1 MIKKILKKIGKNSII
16 SQKEIASAAHEKR
29 NAVLKLSSEIIS
41 KNTNKIIEAN
51 KEDLLLANK
60 AGLKESYIDR
70 LLLDSK
76 RISTIAESLISI
88 STLPDPLSGK
98 ITKWERPNGL
108 IISKQPTPLG
118 VLGIIYESR
127 PNVTVDAAAL
137 CIKSGNSVI
146 LRCGS
151 DSYNSCYIL
160 SELIRDALQQCNL
173 SKDIIQLIPSKDR
186 DAVDYMLKMSNVIDV
201 IIPRGGKSLVE
212 KVQKNARVP
221 VFSHLEGICHIY
233 VDQFAELEKSCSVV
247 INGKM
252 RRTGI
257 CGATETLL
265 VNEHIAKKF
274 LPKICSELNE
284 KGCKIVGD
292 EVTKSIV
299 PYIDLAIEE
308 DWSTEYLAPKISI
321 KVVGDVYDAIEHIQ
335 KFGTQHTDAIMTE
348 NEEIAKVF
356 TNAVDSA
363 IVLVNAS
370 TQFAD
375 GGEFGLGAEIGISTG
390 KLHARG
396 PVGAAQLTSFKNIEH
411 QIRTNVSL
419 SYFKRKFLDD

>member
-76 RISTIAESLISI
+76 RISAIAESLISI

-186 DAVDYMLKMSNVIDV
+186 EAVDFMLKMSNVIDV

-396 PVGAAQLTSFKNIEH
+396 PVGAAQLTSFKYVVHGNG
-411 QIRTNVSL
+411 QIRP
-419 SYFKRKFLDD
+419 

>member
-16 SQKEIASAAHEKR
+16 SQKEIASAAHENR

-76 RISTIAESLISI
+76 RISAIAESLISI

-284 KGCKIVGD
+284 KGCEIVGD

-396 PVGAAQLTSFKNIEH
+396 PVGAAQLTSFKYVVHGNG
-411 QIRTNVSL
+411 QIRP
-419 SYFKRKFLDD
+419 

>member
-41 KNTNKIIEAN
+41 KNTNKIIAAN

-76 RISTIAESLISI
+76 RISAIAESLISI

-160 SELIRDALQQCNL
+160 SELIRDALQQCNF

-186 DAVDYMLKMSNVIDV
+186 EAVDFMLKMSNVIDV

-396 PVGAAQLTSFKNIEH
+396 PVGAAQLTSFKYVVHGNG
-411 QIRTNVSL
+411 QIRP
-419 SYFKRKFLDD
+419 

>member
-76 RISTIAESLISI
+76 RISAIAESLISI

-284 KGCKIVGD
+284 KGCEIVGD

-299 PYIDLAIEE
+299 PYIDPAIEE

-396 PVGAAQLTSFKNIEH
+396 PVGAAQLTSFKYVVHGNG
-411 QIRTNVSL
+411 QIRP
-419 SYFKRKFLDD
+419 

>member
-1 MIKKILKKIGKNSII
+1 MIKTILKKIGKNSII
-16 SQKEIASAAHEKR
+16 SQKEIASAAHENR

-41 KNTNKIIEAN
+41 KNTKKIIEAN

-76 RISTIAESLISI
+76 RISAISESLISI

-284 KGCKIVGD
+284 KGCEIVGD

-299 PYIDLAIEE
+299 PYIDPAIEE

-335 KFGTQHTDAIMTE
+335 TFGTQHTDAIMTE

-396 PVGAAQLTSFKNIEH
+396 PVGAAQLTSFKYVVHGNG
-411 QIRTNVSL
+411 QIRP
-419 SYFKRKFLDD
+419 

>member
-1 MIKKILKKIGKNSII
+1 MIKTILKKIGKNSII
-16 SQKEIASAAHEKR
+16 SQKEIASAAHENR

-41 KNTNKIIEAN
+41 KNTKKIIEAN

-284 KGCKIVGD
+284 KGCEIVGD

-299 PYIDLAIEE
+299 PYIDIAIEE

-396 PVGAAQLTSFKNIEH
+396 PVGAAQLTSFKYVVHGNG
-411 QIRTNVSL
+411 QIRP
-419 SYFKRKFLDD
+419 

>member
-1 MIKKILKKIGKNSII
+1 MIKTILKKIGKNSII

-76 RISTIAESLISI
+76 RISAISESLISI

-108 IISKQPTPLG
+108 VISKQPTPLG

-160 SELIRDALQQCNL
+160 SELIRDALQQCNF

-186 DAVDYMLKMSNVIDV
+186 EAVDYMLKMSNVIDV

-292 EVTKSIV
+292 ELTKSIV

-335 KFGTQHTDAIMTE
+335 TFGTQHTDAIMTE

-396 PVGAAQLTSFKNIEH
+396 PVGAAQLTSFKYVVHGNG
-411 QIRTNVSL
+411 QIRP
-419 SYFKRKFLDD
+419 

>member
-76 RISTIAESLISI
+76 RISAISESLISI

-284 KGCKIVGD
+284 KGCEIVGD

-396 PVGAAQLTSFKNIEH
+396 PVGAAQLTSFKYVVHGNG
-411 QIRTNVSL
+411 QIRP
-419 SYFKRKFLDD
+419 

>member
-16 SQKEIASAAHEKR
+16 SQKEIASAAHENR

-41 KNTNKIIEAN
+41 KNTKKIIEAN

-284 KGCKIVGD
+284 KGCQIVGD

-299 PYIDLAIEE
+299 SYIDLAIEE

-396 PVGAAQLTSFKNIEH
+396 PVGAAQLTSFKYVVHGNG
-411 QIRTNVSL
+411 QIRP
-419 SYFKRKFLDD
+419 

>member
-16 SQKEIASAAHEKR
+16 SQKEIASAAHENR

-41 KNTNKIIEAN
+41 KNTKKIIEAN

-284 KGCKIVGD
+284 KGCEIVGD

-396 PVGAAQLTSFKNIEH
+396 PVGAAQLTSFKYVVHGNG
-411 QIRTNVSL
+411 QIRP
-419 SYFKRKFLDD
+419 

>member
-88 STLPDPLSGK
+88 SKLPDPLSGK

-151 DSYNSCYIL
+151 DNYNSCYIL

-212 KVQKNARVP
+212 KVQKNSRVP

-284 KGCKIVGD
+284 KGCEIVGD

-396 PVGAAQLTSFKNIEH
+396 PVGAAQLTSFKYVVHGNG
-411 QIRTNVSL
+411 QIRH
-419 SYFKRKFLDD
+419 

>member
-76 RISTIAESLISI
+76 RIFTIAESLISI
-88 STLPDPLSGK
+88 STLPDPLSSK

-108 IISKQPTPLG
+108 VISKQPTPLG

-186 DAVDYMLKMSNVIDV
+186 EAVDYMLKMSNVIDV

-284 KGCKIVGD
+284 KGCEIVGD

-299 PYIDLAIEE
+299 PYIDPAIEE

-335 KFGTQHTDAIMTE
+335 TFGTQHTDAIMTE

-396 PVGAAQLTSFKNIEH
+396 PVGAAQLTSFKYVVHGNG
-411 QIRTNVSL
+411 QIRP
-419 SYFKRKFLDD
+419 

>member
-76 RISTIAESLISI
+76 RISAISESLISI

-108 IISKQPTPLG
+108 VISKQPTPLG

-160 SELIRDALQQCNL
+160 SELIRDALQQCNF

-186 DAVDYMLKMSNVIDV
+186 EAVDFMLKMSNVIDV

-212 KVQKNARVP
+212 KIQKNARVP

-284 KGCKIVGD
+284 KGCEIVGD

-321 KVVGDVYDAIEHIQ
+321 KVVGDVYDAIKHIQ
-335 KFGTQHTDAIMTE
+335 TFGTQHTDAIMTE

-396 PVGAAQLTSFKNIEH
+396 PVGAAQLTSFKYVVHGNG
-411 QIRTNVSL
+411 QIRP
-419 SYFKRKFLDD
+419 

>member
-1 MIKKILKKIGKNSII
+1 MIKTILKKIGKNSII
-16 SQKEIASAAHEKR
+16 SQKEIASAVHEKR

-41 KNTNKIIEAN
+41 KNINKIIEAN

-284 KGCKIVGD
+284 KGCEIVGD

-396 PVGAAQLTSFKNIEH
+396 PVGAAQLTSFKYVVHGNG
-411 QIRTNVSL
+411 QIRH
-419 SYFKRKFLDD
+419 

>member
-1 MIKKILKKIGKNSII
+1 MIKTILKKIGKNSII

-76 RISTIAESLISI
+76 RISAIAESLISI

-396 PVGAAQLTSFKNIEH
+396 PVGAAQLTSFKYVVHGNG
-411 QIRTNVSL
+411 QIRH
-419 SYFKRKFLDD
+419 

>member
-1 MIKKILKKIGKNSII
+1 MIKTILKKIGKNSII

-60 AGLKESYIDR
+60 SGLKESYIDR

-76 RISTIAESLISI
+76 RISAISESLISI

-160 SELIRDALQQCNL
+160 SELIRDALKQCNL

-233 VDQFAELEKSCSVV
+233 VDQFAELEKSRSVV

-284 KGCKIVGD
+284 KGCEIVGD

-335 KFGTQHTDAIMTE
+335 TFGTQHTDAIMTE

-396 PVGAAQLTSFKNIEH
+396 PVGAAQLTSFKYVVHGNG
-411 QIRTNVSL
+411 QIRP
-419 SYFKRKFLDD
+419 

>member
-1 MIKKILKKIGKNSII
+1 MIKTILKKIGKNSII
-16 SQKEIASAAHEKR
+16 SQKEIASAAHENR

-41 KNTNKIIEAN
+41 KNTKKIIEAN

-284 KGCKIVGD
+284 KGCEIVGD

-335 KFGTQHTDAIMTE
+335 TFGTQHTDAIMTE

-396 PVGAAQLTSFKNIEH
+396 PVGAAQLTSFKYVVHGNG
-411 QIRTNVSL
+411 QIRP
-419 SYFKRKFLDD
+419 

>member
-76 RISTIAESLISI
+76 RISAIAESLISI

-137 CIKSGNSVI
+137 CIKSGNSAI

-186 DAVDYMLKMSNVIDV
+186 EAVDYMLKMSNVIDV

-396 PVGAAQLTSFKNIEH
+396 PVGAAQLTSFKYVVHGNG
-411 QIRTNVSL
+411 QIRP
-419 SYFKRKFLDD
+419 

>member
-76 RISTIAESLISI
+76 RISAISESLISI

-108 IISKQPTPLG
+108 VISKQPTPLG

-186 DAVDYMLKMSNVIDV
+186 DAVEYMLKMSNVIDV

-396 PVGAAQLTSFKNIEH
+396 PVGAAQLTSFKYVVHGNG
-411 QIRTNVSL
+411 QIRP
-419 SYFKRKFLDD
+419 

>member
-1 MIKKILKKIGKNSII
+1 MIKTILKKIGKNSII

-76 RISTIAESLISI
+76 RISAISESLISI

-292 EVTKSIV
+292 ELTKSIV
-299 PYIDLAIEE
+299 PYIDLAVEE

-396 PVGAAQLTSFKNIEH
+396 PVGAAQLTSFKYVVHGNG
-411 QIRTNVSL
+411 QIRP
-419 SYFKRKFLDD
+419 

>member
-16 SQKEIASAAHEKR
+16 SQKEIASAAHENR

-41 KNTNKIIEAN
+41 KNTKKIIEAN

-396 PVGAAQLTSFKNIEH
+396 PVGAAQLTSFKYVVHGNG
-411 QIRTNVSL
+411 QIRP
-419 SYFKRKFLDD
+419 

>member
-1 MIKKILKKIGKNSII
+1 MIKKILDKIGKNSII
-16 SQKEIASAAHEKR
+16 SQKEIASAPHEKR
-29 NAVLKLSSEIIS
+29 NAVLQLSSEIIS

-76 RISTIAESLISI
+76 RISAIAESLISI

-292 EVTKSIV
+292 EATKSIV

-321 KVVGDVYDAIEHIQ
+321 KVVRDVYDAIEHIQ

-396 PVGAAQLTSFKNIEH
+396 PVGAAQLTSFKYVVHGNG
-411 QIRTNVSL
+411 QIRP
-419 SYFKRKFLDD
+419 

>member
-76 RISTIAESLISI
+76 RISAIAESLISI
-88 STLPDPLSGK
+88 STLPDPLTGK

-160 SELIRDALQQCNL
+160 SELIRDALQQCNF

-186 DAVDYMLKMSNVIDV
+186 EAVDFMLKMSNVIDV

-292 EVTKSIV
+292 ELTKSIV

-396 PVGAAQLTSFKNIEH
+396 PVGAAQLTSFKYVVHGNG
-411 QIRTNVSL
+411 QIRP
-419 SYFKRKFLDD
+419 

>member
-41 KNTNKIIEAN
+41 KNTKKIIEAN

-396 PVGAAQLTSFKNIEH
+396 PVGAAQLTSFKYVVHGNG
-411 QIRTNVSL
+411 QIRP
-419 SYFKRKFLDD
+419 

>member
-16 SQKEIASAAHEKR
+16 SQKEIASAAHENR

-76 RISTIAESLISI
+76 RISAIVESLISI

-160 SELIRDALQQCNL
+160 SELIRDALQQCNF

-186 DAVDYMLKMSNVIDV
+186 EAVDFMLKMSNVIDV

-396 PVGAAQLTSFKNIEH
+396 PVGAAQLTSFKYVVHGNG
-411 QIRTNVSL
+411 QIRH
-419 SYFKRKFLDD
+419 

>member
-1 MIKKILKKIGKNSII
+1 MIKKILNKIGKNSII
-16 SQKEIASAAHEKR
+16 SQKEIASAAHKKR

-41 KNTNKIIEAN
+41 KNTSKIIEAN

-76 RISTIAESLISI
+76 RISAIAESLISI

-160 SELIRDALQQCNL
+160 SELIRDALQQCNF

-284 KGCKIVGD
+284 KGCEIVGD

-396 PVGAAQLTSFKNIEH
+396 PVGAAQLTSFKYVVHGNG
-411 QIRTNVSL
+411 QIRP
-419 SYFKRKFLDD
+419 

>member
-76 RISTIAESLISI
+76 RISAISESLISI

-98 ITKWERPNGL
+98 ITTWERPNGL
-108 IISKQPTPLG
+108 VISKQPTPLG

-284 KGCKIVGD
+284 KGCEIVGD

-396 PVGAAQLTSFKNIEH
+396 PVGAAQLTSFKYVVHGNG
-411 QIRTNVSL
+411 QIRP
-419 SYFKRKFLDD
+419 

>member
-76 RISTIAESLISI
+76 RISAIAESLISI

-186 DAVDYMLKMSNVIDV
+186 EAVDFMLKMSNVIDV

-335 KFGTQHTDAIMTE
+335 TFGTQHTDAIMTE

-396 PVGAAQLTSFKNIEH
+396 PVGAAQLTSFKYVVHGNG
-411 QIRTNVSL
+411 QIRP
-419 SYFKRKFLDD
+419 

>member
-76 RISTIAESLISI
+76 RISAIAESLISI
-88 STLPDPLSGK
+88 STLPDPLTGK

-160 SELIRDALQQCNL
+160 SELIRDALQQCNF

-186 DAVDYMLKMSNVIDV
+186 EAVDFMLKMSNVIDV

-274 LPKICSELNE
+274 LPKICSELSE

-396 PVGAAQLTSFKNIEH
+396 PVGAAQLTSFKYVVHGNG
-411 QIRTNVSL
+411 QIRP
-419 SYFKRKFLDD
+419 

>member
-1 MIKKILKKIGKNSII
+1 MIKTILKKIGKNSII

-41 KNTNKIIEAN
+41 KNTKKIIEAN

-396 PVGAAQLTSFKNIEH
+396 PVGAAQLTSFKYVVHGNG
-411 QIRTNVSL
+411 QIRP
-419 SYFKRKFLDD
+419 

>member
-1 MIKKILKKIGKNSII
+1 MIKTILKKIGKNSII

-76 RISTIAESLISI
+76 RISAIAESLISI

-292 EVTKSIV
+292 ELTKSIV

-396 PVGAAQLTSFKNIEH
+396 PVGAAQLTSFKYVVHGNG
-411 QIRTNVSL
+411 QIRP
-419 SYFKRKFLDD
+419 

>member
-1 MIKKILKKIGKNSII
+1 MIKTILKKIGKNSII
-16 SQKEIASAAHEKR
+16 SQKEIASAAHENR

-292 EVTKSIV
+292 ELTKSIV
-299 PYIDLAIEE
+299 PYIDLAVEE

-335 KFGTQHTDAIMTE
+335 TFGTQHTDAIMTE

-396 PVGAAQLTSFKNIEH
+396 PVGAAQLTSFKYVVHGNG
-411 QIRTNVSL
+411 QIRH
-419 SYFKRKFLDD
+419 

>member
-76 RISTIAESLISI
+76 RISAIAESLISI

-284 KGCKIVGD
+284 KGCEIVGD

-396 PVGAAQLTSFKNIEH
+396 PVGAAQLTSFKYVVHGNG
-411 QIRTNVSL
+411 QIRH
-419 SYFKRKFLDD
+419 

>member
-51 KEDLLLANK
+51 KKDLLLANK

-76 RISTIAESLISI
+76 RISAIAESLISI

-160 SELIRDALQQCNL
+160 SELIRDALQQCNF

-186 DAVDYMLKMSNVIDV
+186 EAVDYMLKMTNVIDV

-299 PYIDLAIEE
+299 PYIDLATEE

-396 PVGAAQLTSFKNIEH
+396 PVGAAQLTSFKYVVHGNG
-411 QIRTNVSL
+411 QIRP
-419 SYFKRKFLDD
+419 

>member
-16 SQKEIASAAHEKR
+16 SQKEIASAAHENR

-76 RISTIAESLISI
+76 RISAISESLISI

-108 IISKQPTPLG
+108 VISKQPTPLG

-284 KGCKIVGD
+284 KGCEIVGD

-335 KFGTQHTDAIMTE
+335 TFGTQHTDAIMTE

-396 PVGAAQLTSFKNIEH
+396 PVGAAQLTSFKYVVHGNG
-411 QIRTNVSL
+411 QIRP
-419 SYFKRKFLDD
+419 

>member
-41 KNTNKIIEAN
+41 KNTKKIIEAN

-76 RISTIAESLISI
+76 RISAISESLISI

-108 IISKQPTPLG
+108 VISKQPTPLG

-186 DAVDYMLKMSNVIDV
+186 EAVDYMLKMSNVIDV

-284 KGCKIVGD
+284 KGCEIVGD

-335 KFGTQHTDAIMTE
+335 TFGTQHTDAIMTE

-396 PVGAAQLTSFKNIEH
+396 PVGAAQLTSFKYVVHGNG
-411 QIRTNVSL
+411 QIRP
-419 SYFKRKFLDD
+419 

>member
-76 RISTIAESLISI
+76 RISAIAESLISI
-88 STLPDPLSGK
+88 STLPDPLTGK

-186 DAVDYMLKMSNVIDV
+186 EAVDYMLKMSNVIDV

-396 PVGAAQLTSFKNIEH
+396 PVGAAQLTSFKYVVH
-411 QIRTNVSL
+411 GDGQIRP
-419 SYFKRKFLDD
+419 

>member
-76 RISTIAESLISI
+76 RISAISESLISI

-108 IISKQPTPLG
+108 VISKQPTPLG

-299 PYIDLAIEE
+299 PYIDPAIEE

-396 PVGAAQLTSFKNIEH
+396 PVGAAQLTSFKYVVHGNG
-411 QIRTNVSL
+411 QIRH
-419 SYFKRKFLDD
+419 